1 MSRRLHLSVPLR
13 WSDAD
18 AYGHINNVAVL
29 ALVEQARVLFFA
41 QAECDDETLPRL
53 DGENLGRSPIFL
65 TGQRIEYRLPL
76 RLELEPVRID
86 MWVSHIGAADCELSY
101 QIRQQAE
108 SPIAA
113 VGLNGLVFMNP
124 ETGHPR
130 RLTGGERQVL
140 TSLLGEQVR
149 LRR

>member
-41 QAECDDETLPRL
+41 QAECDGETLPRL

-65 TGQRIEYRLPL
+65 TGQRVEYLMPL
-76 RLELEPVRID
+76 RLEIEPVSID
-86 MWVSHIGAADCELSY
+86 MWVSHIGGADCELSY
-101 QIRQQAE
+101 EIRQQPS
-108 SPIAA
+108 SPVAA
-113 VGLNGLVFMNP
+113 TGLNGLVFMNP
-124 ETGHPR
+124 ETGRPR
-130 RLTGGERQVL
+130 RLSAGQRQVL
-140 TSLLGEQVR
+140 DSLFGEQVR
-149 LRR
+149 LRH